1 MTRPSFRRFAGGLIA
16 CCTAVSGLALGTAVS
31 ASAGASSAHAPQV
44 TGVQKAT
51 RCVSTPFRSQPAKT
65 LWYRIPS
72 VVRTNAGT
80 LLAFAEA
87 RDNSDAS
94 DMGDYDIALARSTDG
109 GCSWSEPRV
118 IASDAANRVASPS
131 AMVDRET
138 GKILLFSNITERPNS
153 GGRGKG
159 LYLQTSTDDGKS
171 FSPLLANQIRPNDD
185 IRGGMPGPGHG
196 IQLTRTNKG
205 RLVVP
210 VVYRTKEGVYG
221 AYGIY
226 SDDHGKSWQVGY
238 HQLDHSRKQNWIEG
252 TVAET
257 DNGDVFISYRAGRH
271 GTPAGQARVWGI
283 SKDGGRS
290 LAGKGLTRS
299 KLPVVSVQGSALVPT
314 GRYDDVLLYSSPA
327 ERDRNLRRDMSIFVS
342 DTGGRTW
349 DSRYQ
354 MKLHSTPA
362 AYSDLVQLG
371 SNLGI
376 LYETGVVGWKEEIVF
391 ETVPISQV
399 LNPTK
404 VGSRMSF
411 YRNPRPVP
419 ASQNAKAQ
427 VRIKVP
433 GTARPQGR
441 VTLTA
446 TADNGR
452 KSSASVDLTYSNRG
466 SRWVVLPKLDTGTYR
481 LTLTYSGTVRIKG
494 TTVSAGTLRVTR

>member
-221 AYGIY
+221 ATASTATTTASPGR
-226 SDDHGKSWQVGY
+226 SATTSWTTAV
-238 HQLDHSRKQNWIEG
+238 SRTG
-252 TVAET
+252 SRARSPRRTTATCSSATGPAATALRPGRPGSGGSPRTVA
-257 DNGDVFISYRAGRH
+257 GRW
-271 GTPAGQARVWGI
+271 PA
-283 SKDGGRS
+283 
-290 LAGKGLTRS
+290 
-299 KLPVVSVQGSALVPT
+299 
-314 GRYDDVLLYSSPA
+314 
-327 ERDRNLRRDMSIFVS
+327 
-342 DTGGRTW
+342 
-349 DSRYQ
+349 
-354 MKLHSTPA
+354 
-362 AYSDLVQLG
+362 
-371 SNLGI
+371 
-376 LYETGVVGWKEEIVF
+376 
-391 ETVPISQV
+391 
-399 LNPTK
+399 
-404 VGSRMSF
+404 
-411 YRNPRPVP
+411 
-419 ASQNAKAQ
+419 
-427 VRIKVP
+427 
-433 GTARPQGR
+433 
-441 VTLTA
+441 
-446 TADNGR
+446 
-452 KSSASVDLTYSNRG
+452 RG
-466 SRWVVLPKLDTGTYR
+466 
-481 LTLTYSGTVRIKG
+481 
-494 TTVSAGTLRVTR
+494 